1 MSKLHHVAIATTEF
15 ERYKKI
21 FEQLGMTVEREN
33 GSISSRK

>member
-21 FEQLGMTVEREN
+21 FEQLGMTKSDRSHVVL
-33 GSISSRK
+33 